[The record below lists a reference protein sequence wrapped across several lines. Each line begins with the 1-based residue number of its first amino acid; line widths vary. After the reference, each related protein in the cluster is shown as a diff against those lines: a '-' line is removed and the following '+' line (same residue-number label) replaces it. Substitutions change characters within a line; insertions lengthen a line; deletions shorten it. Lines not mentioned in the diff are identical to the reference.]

1 MLIVFASNY
10 LNHHQLPLAMAF
22 YNMENVEYHFLAF
35 EPTPLDRI
43 KLGYEE
49 MNDKYDF
56 VIKAYE
62 SDENYKKAIELIK
75 KADIFISGQ
84 SDEHI
89 KIRLKDG
96 KRSYKFSERYYK
108 TYDRKG
114 FKYSNLH
121 FFLSSLK
128 HVLPFNNKDVIYL
141 AASSYLKYDLNRFY
155 KCKNTI
161 LKWGYLPGHIERNE
175 IVKPSNKDLTI
186 RILFVGRF
194 ISWKNPEMCIN
205 ALKSLP
211 KNILEKVQ
219 LTYVGDGELLPS
231 LKDLVKE
238 NELEHNV
245 IFKGSMNNKEV
256 RNEMLSSD
264 IFVFPSNFSEGW
276 GAVLNEAMDSGCA
289 CIASKEAGCSNFLIN
304 DGENGLLFSCFS
316 QDELNS
322 KLYNLIENKEL
333 REKLQKNAYLT
344 IKNRWNADV
353 AAKRLIEFNNGI
365 TFEKDVCSTTK
376 S

>member
-1 MLIVFASNY
+1 MLVVFASNF
-10 LNHHQLPLAMAF
+10 LNHHQLPLALAF
-22 YNMENVEYHFLAF
+22 SRMKNVEYHFLAF
-35 EPTPLDRI
+35 EPTPSDRI

-89 KIRLKDG
+89 KIRLKEG

-128 HVLPFNNKDVIYL
+128 NVLPFNNKNVIYL

-161 LKWGYLPGHIERNE
+161 LKWGYLPEHIERNE

-194 ISWKNPEMCIN
+194 ISWKNPDMCIN

-264 IFVFPSNFSEGW
+264 IFVFPSNYSEGW

-289 CIASKEAGCSNFLIN
+289 CIASKEAGGSNFLIN

-316 QDELNS
+316 QDELNA
-322 KLYNLIENKEL
+322 KLLNLINNKEL

-353 AAKRLIEFNNGI
+353 AAKRLIEFHNGHSYEEGI
-365 TFEKDVCSTTK
+365 CSK
-376 S
+376 A

>member
-1 MLIVFASNY
+1 MLIVFASNF

-35 EPTPLDRI
+35 EPTSINRI

-49 MNDKYDF
+49 MNGKYEF
-56 VIKAYE
+56 VLKAYE
-62 SDENYKKAIELIK
+62 SDENYNKAIKLIK

-89 KIRLKDG
+89 KIRLKEG

-141 AASSYLKYDLNRFY
+141 AASSYLKNDLNRFY

-161 LKWGYLPGHIERNE
+161 LKWGYLPEHIERNE

-211 KNILEKVQ
+211 KNIFEKVQ
-219 LTYVGDGELLPS
+219 LTYVGDGELLPF
-231 LKDLVKE
+231 LKNLVKE
-238 NELEHNV
+238 NKLERNV

-289 CIASKEAGCSNFLIN
+289 CIASKEAGSSNFLIN

-316 QDELNS
+316 QDELNA
-322 KLYNLIENKEL
+322 KLLNLINNKEL
-333 REKLQKNAYLT
+333 REKLQNNAYLT

-353 AAKRLIEFNNGI
+353 AAKRLIEFHNGHSYEEGI
-365 TFEKDVCSTTK
+365 CSK
-376 S
+376 A

>member
-1 MLIVFASNY
+1 MLVVFASNY

-62 SDENYKKAIELIK
+62 SDENYKQAIELIK

-161 LKWGYLPGHIERNE
+161 LKWGYLPEHIERDE
-175 IVKPSNKDLTI
+175 IVKPSNKDSII

-289 CIASKEAGCSNFLIN
+289 CIASKEAGSSNFLIN

-316 QDELNS
+316 QDELNA
-322 KLYNLIENKEL
+322 KLLNLINNNEL

-353 AAKRLIEFNNGI
+353 AAKRLIEFHNGHSYEEGI
-365 TFEKDVCSTTK
+365 CSK
-376 S
+376 A